1 MPWPW
6 QDPRSRREA
15 IGYEAFC
22 EALSD
27 VMSPLCDR
35 DVGVRITSEFGWITA
50 KSLDPRVDECPL
62 ASPLTRVLRHLGTA
76 GLSDGPTGWWWLPI
90 H

>member
-1 MPWPW
+1 M
-6 QDPRSRREA
+6 SCRRYA
-15 IGYEAFC
+15 IGMLE
-22 EALSD
+22 SGSHPSSGG
-27 VMSPLCDR
+27 SPH
-35 DVGVRITSEFGWITA
+35 